1 MEQQQRMRKAQLKF
15 KLRGLTLSV
24 DALKAVLGFLDEQY
38 LPDEEA
44 LQHLLAEVDK
54 ISLKSNVLSKEAA
67 LELISAATGVTSSQ
81 QNALLVVD
89 AFKLPRFCYD
99 PIRKMFYRYNKT
111 PSVHGDARSKSALYK
126 DRLQLLHQRLIR
138 DRHFAKPA
146 FDMDGSRSGTC
157 ELSSLQSLLGCI
169 GRRWVMG
176 IVSQLED
183 GRYYLED
190 LSATIPIDLS
200 QAISFGKIS
209 NGELHNCCGRIAA
222 SKRHFSGS
230 FLISTCGFPPLEGRN
245 ISLSVTAGLD
255 FFGAGALSYDE
266 ISRLEVLERK
276 AVNDMFVVISDVWLD
291 DEQTMRNLEV
301 VLDGFENV
309 DVVPSVFILMG
320 NFLSRPCNLSFHSF
334 GELRSHFD
342 KLGTLIAS
350 HTRISSTS
358 KFVLIPGPE
367 DPGPSSVLPR
377 PALPSYFTKE
387 LAKHV
392 PNVTFASNPC
402 RIRFFSQEIV
412 LFRENLLYRMRRL
425 CIVTPSDEETTE
437 PFEHLVATITHQS
450 HLCPLPL
457 TSQPIVWEYDHAMRL
472 YPTPHTIVLGDRTE
486 QKLFKYMGVTA
497 FSPGSFSVDG
507 TFAAYRPATQEVE
520 LSSL

>member
-54 ISLKSNVLSKEAA
+54 ISRELFFFLLAALKSNVLSKEAA
-67 LELISAATGVTSSQ
+67 LELISAATGVTSSE

-157 ELSSLQSLLGCI
+157 EITSGFLTENCIIVAEGLLQAN
-169 GRRWVMG
+169 G
-176 IVSQLED
+176 IFQ
-183 GRYYLED
+183 
-190 LSATIPIDLS
+190 
-200 QAISFGKIS
+200 
-209 NGELHNCCGRIAA
+209 
-222 SKRHFSGS
+222 
-230 FLISTCGFPPLEGRN
+230 ISTCGFPPLEGRN